1 MINDYCWN
9 TERYIFWFRNIVEYR
24 SIAANL
30 CGTYVIANR
39 KLADLY
45 SRKTV
50 SVWSAHFNPLIDTE
64 LCSVTFSP
72 CLGFWQFQ
80 ILLALFSTCM
90 PVLLY
95 FLFWKGTCIMGWT
108 IAAQFSFFHVSSVLY
123 ILFFKRLTPKKAI
136 QQT

>member
-50 SVWSAHFNPLIDTE
+50 SVWSTHFNPLIDTE

-80 ILLALFSTCM
+80 ILLALFSTCTVCLCCYTFCFEK
-90 PVLLY
+90 VLALWVEQKQHNLVFSMYPLY
-95 FLFWKGTCIMGWT
+95 STFYSLS
-108 IAAQFSFFHVSSVLY
+108 A
-123 ILFFKRLTPKKAI
+123 
-136 QQT
+136 